1 MPTGQGSNLAIDK
14 HGHCRNVAGK
24 GLLNQQLIPAAGGNY
39 IALTLWIKFCF
50 TAGFKWFAIS
60 RLLETA

>member
-24 GLLNQQLIPAAGGNY
+24 GLLNQQLIPAAGGKLY
-39 IALTLWIKFCF
+39 SSYLMDQVLLYC
-50 TAGFKWFAIS
+50 WF
-60 RLLETA
+60 